1 MPYRRQFRTHAEYCL
16 RLAELI
22 NSPEQKASLNATAN
36 AWHRFAQELDLRGEP
51 IRIEFRASMPKW
63 DAVISRT
70 HGRNERPMD

>member
-22 NSPEQKASLNATAN
+22 DSPEQKASLNATAN

-51 IRIEFRASMPKW
+51 IRIERRASMPKW
-63 DAVISRT
+63 DAVINRT
-70 HGRNERPMD
+70 HDRNERPMD